1 MIRTEAEYR
10 RTTQITAATEA
21 RLARE
26 RKRLAKAGHSQGEIA
41 ARLDLAQGTLD
52 ELRAEAQAYER
63 LKRGE
68 FRGADEFEHLGEALV
83 GLRIA
88 AGLSQRALAQKLGVH
103 ESQVSRDERYAYQ
116 GATFERLKRVLA
128 ALGFDVRLSFSPLAR
143 AATRPPVR
151 RAQRSATL

>member
-1 MIRTEAEYR
+1 VIRTEAEYR
-10 RTTQITAATEA
+10 RTTQLVAATAA
-21 RLARE
+21 RLERE
-26 RKRLAKAGHSQGEIA
+26 RKRLAKAGHSRDEIA

-68 FRGADEFEHLGEALV
+68 FRGADDFEHLGEALV

-88 AGLSQRALAQKLGVH
+88 AGLSQRALAQKLDVH

-128 ALGFDVRLSFSPLAR
+128 ALGFDVRLSFSPLAP
-143 AATRPPVR
+143 ASVRPPSR
-151 RAQRSATL
+151 RTRRSATL

>member
-1 MIRTEAEYR
+1 VIRTEAEYR
-10 RTTQITAATEA
+10 RTTQIVAASAA
-21 RLARE
+21 RLERE
-26 RKRLAKAGHSQGEIA
+26 RKRLAKQGLSRDEIA
-41 ARLDLAQGTLD
+41 ARLDLAQGTLY

-68 FRGADEFEHLGEALV
+68 FGGADDFEHLGEALV

-88 AGLSQRALAQKLGVH
+88 AGLSQRALARKLGVH

-128 ALGFDVRLSFSPLAR
+128 ALGFDVRLSFAPLAPP
-143 AATRPPVR
+143 AARRPAR